1 VRATDAAGNSDATP
15 ASRTWTVDA
24 TAPVVDNVTPANGAT
39 DVAPRSNVEATFS
52 EAMDPTTISGSTF
65 TLLKQG
71 ATTPVATAVS
81 YDSANKKATLD
92 PNADLDPSATYT
104 ATVKGG
110 ASGVKDL
117 AGNPLAADKSWSFST
132 AVASPPRSASISIPS
147 QGQAT
152 PYPATVNVSG
162 LSGTITDLNVSLKG
176 VSHTF
181 PDDIEALLVGPG
193 GQKVML
199 MADVGGGGDLNGVD
213 LTFDD
218 EAAGGLPDSAQ
229 MRTGTYK
236 PTQGTGTGSVTISA
250 PAPAGP
256 YGTSL
261 TAFDGA
267 DPNGTYSLYVID
279 DSKNDLGQISG
290 GFSVDITST

>member
-1 VRATDAAGNSDATP
+1 MKRILKGLT
-15 ASRTWTVDA
+15 
-24 TAPVVDNVTPANGAT
+24 
-39 DVAPRSNVEATFS
+39 RS
-52 EAMDPTTISGSTF
+52 SGR
-65 TLLKQG
+65 
-71 ATTPVATAVS
+71 
-81 YDSANKKATLD
+81 KATVVAAAAML
-92 PNADLDPSATYT
+92 
-104 ATVKGG
+104 
-110 ASGVKDL
+110 
-117 AGNPLAADKSWSFST
+117 LAALALVGPAW
-132 AVASPPRSASISIPS
+132 AVVISNPGSISIPS

-199 MADVGGGGDLNGVD
+199 MSDVGGGGDLNGVD

-236 PTQGTGTGSVTISA
+236 PTRGTGSISMAA

-267 DPNGTYSLYVID
+267 DPNGTYSLYVVD
-279 DSKNDLGQISG
+279 DAKNDSGQISG
-290 GFSVDITST
+290 GFSVDITTGSGPPQVDTTPPETTIDSGPNGVTNSTSANLSFSSNEAGSTFQCSLDGGLFTACASTQTYSGLSEGSHTFQVKAADTAENTDATPADRTWSVDAT